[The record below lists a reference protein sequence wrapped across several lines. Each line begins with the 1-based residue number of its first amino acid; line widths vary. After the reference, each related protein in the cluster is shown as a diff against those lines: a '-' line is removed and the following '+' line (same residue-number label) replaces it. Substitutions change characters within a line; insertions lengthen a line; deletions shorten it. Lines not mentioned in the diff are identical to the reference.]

1 MMKRIY
7 FTKAGFEKFRLETV
21 AIENRLKEAQSR
33 MQSEAEL
40 GGDLWHD
47 NSAYDQLVIDIR
59 GLDRSLSL
67 NRQILDLAA
76 IVEPPTHFTRVAMG
90 LSARILRDGTET
102 NYSIVGYGESDPDRN
117 ALAYNTPL
125 AMLFIG
131 KVVGEV
137 VKGQIGGK
145 ETTIE
150 ILEISKGGTE
160 DVPSP

>member
-1 MMKRIY
+1 MKRIY
-7 FTKAGFEKFRLETV
+7 FTKAGLEKFRQETLD
-21 AIENRLKEAQSR
+21 IEARLKEAQSR
-33 MQSEAEL
+33 MQAEAEL

-59 GLDRSLSL
+59 GLDRSLAI
-67 NRQILDLAA
+67 NRQILDQATIVGTPKHSDRAA
-76 IVEPPTHFTRVAMG
+76 LG
-90 LSARILRDGTET
+90 LSVKIRRDGIEATY
-102 NYSIVGYGESDPDRN
+102 NIVGYGESNPEIN

-137 VKGQIGGK
+137 VKGMIGGK

-160 DVPSP
+160 DVSGP